1 MSAPVSPS
9 PALPTGPAGWPAH
22 PHADAAEEVRAWL
35 VTARG
40 GAPFLSA
47 SDGRR
52 LADWLEDGVPV
63 RDLLRAI
70 DETSAHRRAKRLR
83 QAFGLQSIEP
93 ALRRVQRGASPA
105 RGVRTPPPPPPDD
118 LPWPDAGP
126 LVIELHAFVASE
138 PEAIAILHVSRCI
151 REFFDAAWVS
161 LASAHPVLLA
171 AALEELGDLA
181 EQLDADT
188 RAALCE
194 EYARERVRARY
205 PELRSGGLLG

>member
-9 PALPTGPAGWPAH
+9 PALPRGPAGWPEH

-47 SDGRR
+47 SDGRK
-52 LADWLEDGVPV
+52 LADWLEGGVGV

-83 QAFGLQSIEP
+83 QAFGLHAIEP
-93 ALRRVQRGASPA
+93 ALRRVQRGPPA
-105 RGVRTPPPPPPDD
+105 ARVTRTTATPPPDG
-118 LPWPDAGP
+118 LPWPDSAP
-126 LVIELHAFVASE
+126 LVAELQAFASQSGD
-138 PEAIAILHVSRCI
+138 AAAVLHLSRRI
-151 REFFDAAWVS
+151 REFFDATWVS
-161 LASAHPVLLA
+161 LASAHAVLLA
-171 AALEELGDLA
+171 DALEELGDVA

-188 RAALCE
+188 RDALCE

>member
-1 MSAPVSPS
+1 M
-9 PALPTGPAGWPAH
+9 
-22 PHADAAEEVRAWL
+22 
-35 VTARG
+35 
-40 GAPFLSA
+40 
-47 SDGRR
+47 
-52 LADWLEDGVPV
+52 
-63 RDLLRAI
+63 
-70 DETSAHRRAKRLR
+70 
-83 QAFGLQSIEP
+83 
-93 ALRRVQRGASPA
+93 QRGASPA

>member
-9 PALPTGPAGWPAH
+9 PALPRGPAGWPEH

-47 SDGRR
+47 SDGRK
-52 LADWLEDGVPV
+52 LADWLEGGVPV

-83 QAFGLQSIEP
+83 QAFGLHSIEP
-93 ALRRVQRGASPA
+93 ALRRAQRGASPSRSA
-105 RGVRTPPPPPPDD
+105 RALPAPPDD

-126 LVIELHAFVASE
+126 LLVELHALVAQG
-138 PEAIAILHVSRCI
+138 PDAAVLHVSRRI

-161 LASAHPVLLA
+161 LASAHAVLLA
-171 AALEELGDLA
+171 HALEELGDLA

>member
-9 PALPTGPAGWPAH
+9 PAPPTGPDGWPAH

-52 LADWLEDGVPV
+52 LADWLEDGVLV

-83 QAFGLQSIEP
+83 QAFGLQAIEP
-93 ALRRVQRGASPA
+93 ALRRVRRGAPPSRRA
-105 RGVRTPPPPPPDD
+105 RTPPPPPDD

-126 LVIELHAFVASE
+126 LVVELHALVAAD
-138 PEAIAILHVSRCI
+138 PDAAVLHVSRRI

-161 LASAHPVLLA
+161 LASAHPALLA